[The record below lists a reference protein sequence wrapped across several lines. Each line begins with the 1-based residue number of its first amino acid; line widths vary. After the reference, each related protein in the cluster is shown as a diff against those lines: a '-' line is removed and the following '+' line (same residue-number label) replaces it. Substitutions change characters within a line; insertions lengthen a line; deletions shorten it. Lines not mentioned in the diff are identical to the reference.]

1 MTDKEITLP
10 RQFGC
15 GLRAKAES
23 NGTALLLKK
32 TLTGFFCVPSCRKGT
47 RLPPA
52 GQAVRNSYA
61 QEESTHTGGTRAAPA
76 RRQPDAAASH
86 HPTARQGVESGNGRT
101 GTHLHTKGGVPQ
113 PTNDPHKLQLFIYP
127 TALVHRRV
135 PRPARGVPR
144 TDGAAPACPLTSPA
158 RPRPACPTPHALPL
172 ARPGAPRRRTDRRQG
187 VFPSAPPS
195 ALRPEHHRHPDR
207 DSWRTGKKGAAKGHG
222 RPPPHTEGTVWKQR
236 RDSNDGQPSRRRGQ
250 ARRMSGKPS
259 GITNQ

>member
-1 MTDKEITLP
+1 MGRL
-10 RQFGC
+10 F
-15 GLRAKAES
+15 S
-23 NGTALLLKK
+23 SKK
-32 TLTGFFCVPSCRKGT
+32 TLIGFFCVPSCRKGT

-52 GQAVRNSYA
+52 GQAVRNSYV

-135 PRPARGVPR
+135 PRPARGAPR

-158 RPRPACPTPHALPL
+158 LATTGLPDPTRLAACPPRSPAPTDGQAARRFSPPRHRQRSARNTTATPTGTAGAPGRKAPQKATA
-172 ARPGAPRRRTDRRQG
+172 ARLHTRREQSGNSAVTATTVSPPGAAVRQG
-187 VFPSAPPS
+187 A
-195 ALRPEHHRHPDR
+195 
-207 DSWRTGKKGAAKGHG
+207 
-222 RPPPHTEGTVWKQR
+222 
-236 RDSNDGQPSRRRGQ
+236 
-250 ARRMSGKPS
+250 
-259 GITNQ
+259 